1 MDGKRLKEL
10 RIAKKLSQKNLAKFL
25 GIDRTTY
32 SKYESGYSNP
42 NVARLKKLAQ
52 CLGTTVDFLLGENN
66 ISISNEGANT
76 FPRSYVVKT
85 TTYKKRP
92 AKKKPTAKTA
102 ACKLPKIKWNEE
114 ISMGTIDTD
123 ALPGAKISLC
133 RKGDEKFI
141 VLESDTARFGIPIQS
156 ALPIAVTLE
165 NSIEQAKKLE
175 WL

>member
-10 RIAKKLSQKNLAKFL
+10 RIAKKLSQKILAKFL
-25 GIDRTTY
+25 GIDRITY

-85 TTYKKRP
+85 TTCKKRP
-92 AKKKPTAKTA
+92 SKKKPTAKA
-102 ACKLPKIKWNEE
+102 AASKPPKIKWNEE
-114 ISMGTIDTD
+114 ISMSTIDTD
-123 ALPGAKISLC
+123 ELPSAKISLC

-156 ALPIAVTLE
+156 AQSIAVILE
-165 NSIEQAKKLE
+165 NSIVQAKKLE